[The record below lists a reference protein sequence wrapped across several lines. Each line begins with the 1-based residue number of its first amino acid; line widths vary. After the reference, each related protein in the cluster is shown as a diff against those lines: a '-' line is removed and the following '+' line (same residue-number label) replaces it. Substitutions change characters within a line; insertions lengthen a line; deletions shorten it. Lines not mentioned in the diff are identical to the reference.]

1 MRPSLLALALTLAIT
16 APLAP
21 AQESRLPDIGSS
33 AGELLTPARQAE
45 YGGMMLRELRNY
57 GYLLEDPLLD
67 EWLQRMGGRLGAD
80 SDQPRQPYNFF
91 LLKDRQINAFATL
104 GGYIGTNAGL
114 ILTAR
119 EEDEVAAVLSH
130 EIAHVTQQ
138 HVLRGVE
145 RAQRD
150 QIPILL
156 GMLGA
161 IVLAQA
167 ASENSS
173 DDASQAAMVGAM
185 GLMQQRQI
193 DYTRSN
199 ESEAD
204 RVGIRTLARAGYEPE
219 AMAGFFERMSQAMRG
234 NRGGDRERTPDYLQT
249 HPVTTTRIS
258 EARERAEQLAKDGS
272 ITVTTS
278 TPGGSQTEKI
288 PRTPTYAPPGTLNPL
303 LPGSLRVSVGEL
315 AKGGTGQFD
324 WAKERLRVLSAE
336 TPNAAVREYERI
348 RQGSATGLT
357 DAQEYGLAL
366 ARMYGNT
373 PAASV
378 ADLASLLDKHP
389 DNLWLALAL
398 GQAESRSGKT
408 AAANQRFSKLLQ
420 QAPGNRA
427 VALTYAQVLNE
438 QGSRESGQRAQSV
451 LRPLAG
457 STSDDP
463 VFQQSL
469 GRANELAGDLARAGE
484 AYAEAAFLNGRPE
497 QALIQLQNLKKRED
511 LDYYARAR
519 IDARIATITPQVLEL
534 RRQGIKDPDV
544 ERR

>member
-1 MRPSLLALALTLAIT
+1 M
-16 APLAP
+16 
-21 AQESRLPDIGSS
+21 PDIGSS

-57 GYLLEDPLLD
+57 GYLLEDPLLQ
-67 EWLQRMGGRLGAD
+67 EWLQHMGGRLGAD
-80 SDQPRQPYNFF
+80 SDLPTQPYNFF

-104 GGYIGTNAGL
+104 GGYIGMNAGL

-138 HVLRGVE
+138 HVLRGAE
-145 RAQRD
+145 RAQKD

-167 ASENSS
+167 AGGTSS
-173 DDASQAAMVGAM
+173 GEASQAAMASAM

-258 EARERAEQLAKDGS
+258 EARERAQQLAKDGS

-278 TPGGSQTEKI
+278 TPGGSQTETI
-288 PRTPTYAPPGTLNPL
+288 SRTPTYAPPGMINPL
-303 LPGSLRVSVGEL
+303 LPGSLNVSVGEL

-373 PAASV
+373 PAAAL
-378 ADLASLLDKHP
+378 ADLAPLLDKHP

-420 QAPGNRA
+420 QAPDNRA
-427 VALTYAQVLNE
+427 VALTFAQVLNE

-519 IDARIATITPQVLEL
+519 IDARIAAITPQVLEL

-544 ERR
+544 QRR